1 MAQVLQNINNFL
13 HSDLVASILLF
24 IVILA
29 VTAIVDYVASRFMRG
44 ILHVNEERD
53 LPSSSIFVNIVRGIV
68 WFLGICIALS
78 TCFNID
84 VSAAL
89 TALGIGGIAV
99 SLGFQDTL
107 SNLIGGLQVSLMRII
122 VPGDNIEVG
131 STSGVV
137 TDVTWRHTCIHT
149 SAGED
154 VIVPNSVINTTS
166 LKHLPPVTR
175 VKLSIVVADSG
186 DNLDAV
192 AKAIEATAAEAAGRV
207 ATLTKQPSVS
217 FSAIDAEGFK
227 GLLIFEVEDAG
238 TADAAGDAALRAI
251 APLTRPDAHERL
263 SQDAEAAPETEEQ
276 TA

>member
-1 MAQVLQNINNFL
+1 MEQVLQNISNFF
-13 HSDLVASILLF
+13 HSQIVASILLF

-29 VTAIVDYVASRFMRG
+29 VTAIVDYVAQRFMRG
-44 ILHVNEERD
+44 ILHVNEERA

-131 STSGVV
+131 SISGVV

-166 LKHLPPVTR
+166 LKHLPPTTQ
-175 VKLSIVVADSG
+175 VKLSLVVADDG

-192 AKAIEATAAEAAGRV
+192 AAAIERTAAQAAGEV
-207 ATLTKQPSVS
+207 ATLTKQPSLS
-217 FSAIDAEGFK
+217 FSAIGGQGFEGT
-227 GLLIFEVEDAG
+227 LIFAVEDAA
-238 TADAAGDAALRAI
+238 TAASAGDAALRAI
-251 APLTRPDAHERL
+251 APLTRPDAHKRL
-263 SQDAEAAPETEEQ
+263 SEDTAEAEEQ